1 LPFQPNDDFKV
12 FRAINAPQSTCLNL
26 GGNIP
31 VWMPYVK
38 YKGKS
43 TICNTGW
50 PGIRIKRA
58 LPEIFHT
65 YGMKLAPMDASDAS
79 QMNWA
84 PTW

>member
-1 LPFQPNDDFKV
+1 
-12 FRAINAPQSTCLNL
+12 
-26 GGNIP
+26 
-31 VWMPYVK
+31 MPYVK

-43 TICNTGW
+43 TVRNTRW

-65 YGMKLAPMDASDAS
+65 YGMKFAPMDASSVS